1 MKAIHQPPFGH
12 SLTQF
17 AGISFGM
24 RLLETKCKLG
34 DPRAFNGD
42 YNADG
47 EVERF
52 LWVAEKREVA
62 FQKLTDGWWEEVMD
76 PAGVNGKAKVRR
88 DRRRDNS
95 KT

>member
-1 MKAIHQPPFGH
+1 
-12 SLTQF
+12 
-17 AGISFGM
+17 M